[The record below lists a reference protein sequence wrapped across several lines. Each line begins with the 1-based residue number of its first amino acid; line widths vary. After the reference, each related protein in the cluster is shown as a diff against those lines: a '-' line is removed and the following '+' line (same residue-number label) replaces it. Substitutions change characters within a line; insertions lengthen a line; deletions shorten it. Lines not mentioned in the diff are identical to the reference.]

1 MTAIIMC
8 LFAIEVI
15 LVIIVMILCDIKKE
29 IKKK

>member
-15 LVIIVMILCDIKKE
+15 LVIIVMILCDIEKE